1 MKKVLALIVLASMVF
16 GLSAFS
22 CSSTELTSA
31 KLYIQQKN
39 LDRALEVLQQ
49 EVQKNPKSD
58 EGFYLLGYVY
68 GEKGDFDK
76 MLESYDK
83 SLKISNK
90 FEKEIDN
97 SKTFY
102 WANNFNRGVAQFN
115 RAGKVS
121 TADSASMFFDKAI
134 TSFTTAI
141 KCQPDS
147 IATYDN
153 LVYAYLSRGDYDLAI
168 PVLEDLLKIKKSAD
182 AYSRLG
188 EIYYTKAVGKMNDFA
203 TNGNKEDSLAAMAD
217 YDKAIKVLEE
227 GKKEYPDDDNI
238 NVYLFNSYIGANK
251 IDVAMTA
258 AKELVKKDPENKQNH
273 YNLGSLYLNANDYE
287 NAEKEFLEALK
298 IDPEYISAVYN
309 IALTYIKWG
318 QKLRMATEE
327 AESADDSYKG
337 KFESALPY
345 IEQYLQTE
353 EGSKEPAIWEIL
365 GKIYANLGNTEKSTE
380 AFNKADELRK

>member
-1 MKKVLALIVLASMVF
+1 MKKVFAFLAIASMIF

-39 LDRALEVLQQ
+39 FDHALEVLLQ

-58 EGFYLLGYVY
+58 EGYYLLGYVY
-68 GEKGDFDK
+68 GEKGDFEK
-76 MLESYDK
+76 MLSNFDK
-83 SLKISNK
+83 SLQISNK
-90 FEKEIDN
+90 FKKEIDN
-97 SKTFY
+97 SKTFH
-102 WANNFNRGVAQFN
+102 WANNFNQGVAQFN

-121 TADSASMFFDKAI
+121 SADSANMFFDKAI
-134 TSFTTAI
+134 SSFTTAI

-147 IATYDN
+147 VASYNN
-153 LVYAYLSRGDYDLAI
+153 LVYAYLSRGDYDSAV
-168 PVLEDLLKIKKSAD
+168 PVLEDLLKIEKSAD

-188 EIYYTKAVGKMNDFA
+188 EIYYTQAVGKMNDFTA
-203 TNGNKEDSLAAMAD
+203 SGNKEDSVAAMAD
-217 YDKAIKVLEE
+217 YEKAIEVLEK
-227 GKKEYPDDDNI
+227 GKKEFPDDDNI

-251 IDVAMTA
+251 IDVAMSA
-258 AKELVKKDPENKQNH
+258 AKELVKKNPESKQNH
-273 YNLGSLYLNANDYE
+273 YNLGSLYLNAEDYE

-298 IDPEYISAVYN
+298 IDPEYISSVYN

-318 QKLRMATEE
+318 QKLRMEAEE
-327 AESADDSYKG
+327 AESNDESYKG

-345 IEQYLQTE
+345 IEKYLQTE